1 MPVAEIAAGAAAVT
15 AEGGSTAAAAGVGA
29 GGAAAGTGGGATAGG
44 AAAGEGTAASGATAG
59 GVSSYKAGQT
69 GAVAAAKSGKV
80 DASVAEAQS
89 RAGRGNSAINL
100 QNFSFGKKKNK
111 DDNEKDDNL
120 VSNENAMKLVIAFP
134 VAITVS
140 GIVSIILIVNMLVT
154 FIYTGPLAITYPS
167 FENSTENTAGYTNG
181 DDVAKKL
188 VKYYEQDYFK
198 IWALNPDEVD
208 YLHDYSNLRDVMMV
222 YSMLIQTDKQKTD
235 VPSYVSDLEDT
246 EEGSLISKFFK
257 AEINALK
264 SMISFVKWI
273 FVTRQ
278 QINLLKSVYK
288 EMFYWKVH
296 YKVTKHGIKCKIN
309 IYNKT
314 VDDYIDDHPELT
326 EDQKNVLSVAK
337 DSQYEWGDWDSS
349 EYDAI
354 AYQGGGS
361 GNVSYSGA
369 AYGNGGNG
377 VYYIDSNGMP
387 SGYGSK
393 KIPSSRQEMVNK
405 VAQVAIANYKKS
417 GILPSV
423 AVAQACY
430 ESSWGESNI
439 ARTKKNLFGIKYKG
453 QFLSFK
459 SWEDSMDYYF
469 SSKLILKS
477 IYDKGRHKNTPEET
491 IRGIIEGGYCQG
503 DGNYVSNIISI
514 INTYGFTYFDDIA
527 KGNVE
532 ATAAGVET
540 VFKWCAQMVE
550 KKAKYS
556 KPLRQSYGK
565 SGGKKLYFDCSSF
578 CWYAYKTIN
587 IDISGTSSYPGDSRS
602 ECSYLKSHGCSISR
616 ADLQPGDLVF
626 YKHHGSSVINH
637 VDMYAGNGMKYN
649 CGSNVAEYKK
659 FTAKDAVAF
668 MRPLKLRKAAKKK
681 ASLDSIFYLCDYD
694 EGNKLCA

>member
-80 DASVAEAQS
+80 DASAAEAQS

-257 AEINALK
+257 AEIKALK

-361 GNVSYSGA
+361 GNAMMRRHKDNYTICTLEDAKNFRSIYSARISDYLRMEAYGKNEIAEDVYEIEVDLTELKLMAGTIVLDDEVNFAKIAEIMDNISNVAVENKYSEWKRFKEKILDKAVRDINKNTNLSVSYETKRTGRGGKTSRVIFRVDKKGIKDHKESAADCQIEKNKKPEMTENKSMEPVSQKPEPTKEQLFEMCMEVNKIVPFSIDLDTCMTLIKDSGYNVSAVKTAVEVLKQQGGETKSPIGFLRKAVKENWKPSVVSYSGQ
-369 AYGNGGNG
+369 
-377 VYYIDSNGMP
+377 
-387 SGYGSK
+387 K
-393 KIPSSRQEMVNK
+393 KRKSFDN
-405 VAQVAIANYKKS
+405 AQK
-417 GILPSV
+417 
-423 AVAQACY
+423 
-430 ESSWGESNI
+430 
-439 ARTKKNLFGIKYKG
+439 
-453 QFLSFK
+453 
-459 SWEDSMDYYF
+459 WE
-469 SSKLILKS
+469 
-477 IYDKGRHKNTPEET
+477 
-491 IRGIIEGGYCQG
+491 
-503 DGNYVSNIISI
+503 
-514 INTYGFTYFDDIA
+514 
-527 KGNVE
+527 
-532 ATAAGVET
+532 
-540 VFKWCAQMVE
+540 
-550 KKAKYS
+550 
-556 KPLRQSYGK
+556 
-565 SGGKKLYFDCSSF
+565 
-578 CWYAYKTIN
+578 
-587 IDISGTSSYPGDSRS
+587 
-602 ECSYLKSHGCSISR
+602 
-616 ADLQPGDLVF
+616 
-626 YKHHGSSVINH
+626 
-637 VDMYAGNGMKYN
+637 
-649 CGSNVAEYKK
+649 
-659 FTAKDAVAF
+659 
-668 MRPLKLRKAAKKK
+668 
-681 ASLDSIFYLCDYD
+681 YD
-694 EGNKLCA
+694 EDEIKDLEKMLLQTPVRQ